1 MGLVKEKFG
10 LVYSAFFPIGA
21 LPENSHPVY
30 GGPVDLGAAVKAYLT
45 INYAEA
51 QLFGDDVLQLDLRE
65 FTGAQLDAETLLNDL
80 EVEAQVFGSTM
91 EAGVLTDHKD
101 DNARAGGYGY
111 IQKLKTQLGTVFR
124 ACFLY
129 YVRARMTADNADT
142 RGSSITF
149 ANNAITYG
157 VMPDN
162 TGAWRSRQD
171 FSTEA
176 DAKAFLQG
184 LATAVSGGAYAVKV
198 AIVGNG
204 SSAQKNTA
212 FITAGQSYTVTFGT
226 APTKLFDGSTDVTAQ
241 LADTSYTLS
250 NINADHQITAIF

>member
-80 EVEAQVFGSTM
+80 EVESQIFGSTL

-101 DNARAGGYGY
+101 DSARAGGYGY

-162 TGAWRSRQD
+162 TGAWRARQD
-171 FSTEA
+171 FGTEA
-176 DAKAFLQG
+176 DARAFLQG
-184 LATAVSGGAYAVKV
+184 LARAVSGGAYAVKV

-204 SSAQKNTA
+204 SSAQKGTA

-241 LADTSYTLS
+241 LADASYTLS
-250 NINADHQITAIF
+250 NINADHQLTAIF

>member
-10 LVYSAFFPIGA
+10 LVYSAFFPIGS

-51 QLFGDDVLQLDLRE
+51 QLYGDDVLHLDLRE

-80 EVEAQVFGSTM
+80 EVESQVFGSTM

-101 DNARAGGYGY
+101 DSAKPGGYGY

-129 YVRARMTADNADT
+129 LVRARMTADNADT

-171 FSTEA
+171 FTTEA

-184 LATAVSGGAYAVKV
+184 LAKAVSGGAFAVKV
-198 AIVGNG
+198 AIIGNG
-204 SSAQKNTA
+204 TSAQKGTQ
-212 FITAGQSYTVTFGT
+212 FITGGSSFTVTFGS
-226 APTKLFDGSTDVTAQ
+226 APAKLFDGSNDVTAQ
-241 LADTSYTLS
+241 LSDGSYTIS
-250 NINADHQITAIF
+250 NINSDHQITAIF